1 MIVLSIVNS
10 IIIAVALKIIELL
23 SNIRRV
29 GKIISSIFLMGLLIF
44 YYYLILSIVSGQDYS
59 ESNKAMTSYLIVFV
73 TDLLVVALIISII
86 FRYLAVYVLRYWGR
100 IKYWKELFDFLRL
113 QLILNEVMKHWKIL
127 RFSLKICHF
136 SFLVFIVEIFV
147 CSITF
152 WNPVMVNILLIN
164 HII

>member
-29 GKIISSIFLMGLLIF
+29 GKKISSIFLMALLIF

-73 TDLLVVALIISII
+73 TDLLVIAVIISII
-86 FRYLAVYVLRYWGR
+86 LRYLAIYVL
-100 IKYWKELFDFLRL
+100 
-113 QLILNEVMKHWKIL
+113 Q
-127 RFSLKICHF
+127 
-136 SFLVFIVEIFV
+136 
-147 CSITF
+147 
-152 WNPVMVNILLIN
+152 
-164 HII
+164 

>member
-29 GKIISSIFLMGLLIF
+29 GKIISSLFLMTLLIF

-113 QLILNEVMKHWKIL
+113 QLILNEVMKH
-127 RFSLKICHF
+127 
-136 SFLVFIVEIFV
+136 
-147 CSITF
+147 
-152 WNPVMVNILLIN
+152 
-164 HII
+164 

>member
-44 YYYLILSIVSGQDYS
+44 YYYLILSIVSGQEYS

-73 TDLLVVALIISII
+73 TDLLAVALIISII

-113 QLILNEVMKHWKIL
+113 QLILNEVMKH
-127 RFSLKICHF
+127 
-136 SFLVFIVEIFV
+136 
-147 CSITF
+147 
-152 WNPVMVNILLIN
+152 
-164 HII
+164 